1 MPFSGVVDAARMV
14 GEDEEETSHL
24 HETLNDAREFLESQ
38 CWCSRILH
46 EYFGTGVGGVFGLFL
61 FHLEPTGSEDT
72 WLWVV
77 AGDLPS
83 AYFVV
88 DDSGNPK
95 EAMQTYDELIRDWIS
110 AVRNG
115 SSLEEVF
122 PFEVSPTLE
131 HAEMLETRL
140 DFLKERITPHM

>member
-1 MPFSGVVDAARMV
+1 
-14 GEDEEETSHL
+14 
-24 HETLNDAREFLESQ
+24 
-38 CWCSRILH
+38 
-46 EYFGTGVGGVFGLFL
+46 
-61 FHLEPTGSEDT
+61 EPTGSEDT